1 MTRLEKLH
9 EKLGEY
15 SLENFIFANRNNIY
29 YFSGY
34 AGEGLLAVKG
44 SKRIIITDFRY
55 TEQARQEAPDC
66 ELLELGDMTYASA
79 LSYVFKGVKK
89 VGFEQ
94 DELTVAQLASYQKE
108 SKRLK
113 FIPTTGIGVGIRTIK
128 DDDEIALLQNAMDAT
143 QDALN
148 KAYELAEV
156 GMQEIELCADLEYY
170 LKKKYGASPSFDFIV
185 ASGENGS
192 MPHAVTG
199 ERRFL
204 QGDMV
209 TLDFGAKIA
218 RYNADMTRTFAMGK
232 PSEKLY
238 DIYKIVQEAQNTAQ
252 ALLAPGVSCFEVDKA
267 ARDIIV
273 KHGYG
278 QYFGHGTGHGVGLN
292 IHEEPRLNTKS
303 KTVLKKGMAVTVEP
317 GIYIPGLGGVR
328 IENSC
333 YITESG
339 YKSFFDA
346 STDLIIIDGGKK

>member
-9 EKLGEY
+9 EKLSEF

-44 SKRIIITDFRY
+44 NKRVIITDFRY

-66 ELLELGDMTYASA
+66 EVVELADMTYAA
-79 LSYVFKGVKK
+79 AVNEVFKGAKK

-94 DELTVAQLASYQKE
+94 DELTVSQLEAYKKE
-108 SKRLK
+108 AKRLK
-113 FIPTTGIGVGIRTIK
+113 FVPTIGIGIGIRAIK
-128 DDDEIALLQNAMDAT
+128 DDNEIALLQNAMDAT
-143 QDALN
+143 QDALY
-148 KAYELAEV
+148 KAYELAKV
-156 GMQEIELCADLEYY
+156 GMREIELCADLEYY
-170 LKKKYGASPSFDFIV
+170 LKKKYGASPSFDFII

-199 ERRFL
+199 ERRLL

-232 PSEKLY
+232 PGEKLY

-252 ALLAPGVSCFEVDKA
+252 AMLAPGVACFDVDKA

-292 IHEEPRLNTKS
+292 IHEEPRLSTRS
-303 KTVLKKGMAVTVEP
+303 KAVLEKGMAVTVEP

-333 YITESG
+333 YITDSG

-346 STDLIIIDGGKK
+346 STDLNIIDGGKK